1 MKYSVLERTVPSENG
16 TVETLHDAGTAG
28 FDGIS
33 LQIDGPDPAA
43 HPSWSPEGRANLR
56 RAAVE
61 SGIEIAS
68 LCPSFYWQG
77 WEEEAGLISDD
88 SSQRERSLAAL
99 EHSIDAA
106 GALGAD
112 TVLLPFFRVCELTED
127 KHKDRVIDA
136 LNAVADTAELIG
148 VTITIET
155 TLPAEENAEIVDAVG
170 SSAVKVCYDA
180 ANKVAL
186 YGMDAIR
193 EIELLGDRI
202 GEYHV
207 KDFTEPP
214 PEFPDNYA
222 PLGEGAVDQ
231 QAVASTLQAIG
242 YDGWA
247 VLETEFDKDLSYT
260 AKELAYTR
268 NLFNEPKT
276 S

>member
-16 TVETLHDAGTAG
+16 TVDTFHDAGTAG

-33 LQIDGPDPAA
+33 LQIDGPDPTT
-43 HPSWSPEGRANLR
+43 HLSWSPEGRAKLR

-61 SGIEIAS
+61 SGVEVAS

-77 WEEEAGLISDD
+77 WDGEAGLVSDD
-88 SSQRERSLAAL
+88 PSQRKKAMNAL

-106 GALGAD
+106 GALSAD
-112 TVLLPFFRVCELTED
+112 TVLLPFFRVCELTEE

-136 LNAVADTAELIG
+136 LSNVADTAELID
-148 VTITIET
+148 VTITMET
-155 TLPAEENAEIVDAVG
+155 TLPAAENAQIVDAVD
-170 SSAVKVCYDA
+170 SPAVKICYDA

-186 YGMDAIR
+186 YGMDALN

-207 KDFTEPP
+207 KDFLEPP
-214 PEFPDNYA
+214 PDFPDNYV

-231 QAVASTLQAIG
+231 QAVASALQAVG

-247 VLETEFDKDLSYT
+247 VLETEVDKELSYT
-260 AKELAYTR
+260 ADELDYTQS
-268 NLFNEPKT
+268 LFDDSKNN
-276 S
+276 